1 MDTERWDR
9 IQRLFHEALD
19 MPEES
24 RREFVRSACADTP
37 DIEAEVLDLLAE
49 DRSDGS
55 LLDQDVGQV
64 ADAVLAE
71 VPSVPREI
79 GPYRVTRKL
88 GEGGMG
94 VVYLAERDDLH
105 RPAAIKFLRDARLS
119 PQRRER
125 FLREQRI
132 LAKLSHPAIS
142 RLYDASTLPDGTPYF
157 VMEYVDGLPLTEFCD
172 RHGLSIEDRLRL
184 FAKVCDVVHYAH
196 RQALIHRDLKPSN
209 ILALDGGQSGELSV
223 KLLDFG
229 IAKQTDPDEESPTLT
244 QTGLG
249 IMTPAYAAPE
259 QLRGHAVGVF
269 TDVYSLGVVLY
280 QLLTGTVP
288 FDLSALTPFEAA
300 QTVIAG
306 EVERPSARTRHLDT
320 VPDFAAVMGRR
331 AWADLD
337 VLCLTAMH
345 KDPDRRYPTVEA
357 LLRDIHH
364 YLDGQPLEARPDSAG
379 YRLGKFVRRN
389 RRAVT
394 SGVAIIVAIA
404 TLVTFYTLRLSAAR
418 DRAFAEAARTQR
430 IQRFMLDLFEG
441 GDDIVGPEQDLQ
453 VSTLIERGVREA
465 RVLDGEPAIQA
476 ELYQTLGEVSRRMS
490 DLDRAEEMLQAALAQ
505 RQELFGDDHPDV
517 AETLMTLGLVRN
529 DRGELAEA
537 ERFTREALEI
547 VRTRL
552 PPEHPR
558 FAETLSSLGD
568 VLQSR
573 GDYEEAIRHLEEA
586 RRLQEAR
593 DDMDGLMAT
602 LRILAS
608 TYSYAGEYETS
619 DTINRRL
626 LVLVEERLGANHPS
640 YATCLINLASNRRW
654 LGYPKE
660 AEALYREALV
670 INERYHGR
678 QHPTVAS
685 NLSLIGA
692 SLTDQKR
699 YDEAR
704 GYLDEALALR
714 EAVYGPQ
721 HSLVA
726 MTLNQLAR
734 NYLAAGDLDAAE
746 ASHLR
751 ELAIYR
757 ATVGDE
763 HPWTATGLSNMASI
777 HFRREQWELAEST
790 MREAVAIFAA
800 ALKPDHVDV
809 AIARIKLGRLL
820 AHRQRRQEALAE
832 LTAGLTVLAA
842 QASPSMSW
850 IELAR
855 KEIAAIYEALGE
867 SDRAAEF
874 RAAPDEES
882 GEGQ

>member
-1 MDTERWDR
+1 MDSKQWDR
-9 IQRLFHEALD
+9 IQRLFHEALE

-24 RREFVRSACADTP
+24 RRDFVRSACAEAP
-37 DIEAEVLDLLAE
+37 EIETEVLALLAE
-49 DRSDGS
+49 DHSGGS
-55 LLDQDVGQV
+55 LLDQGVGQV
-64 ADAVLAE
+64 ADAMLGG
-71 VPSVPREI
+71 PTTIPREI

-94 VVYLAERDDLH
+94 VVYLAEREDLH

-132 LAKLSHPAIS
+132 LAQLSHPSIS

-157 VMEYVDGLPLTEFCD
+157 VMEYVDGLPLTAFCE
-172 RHGLSIEDRLRL
+172 RHGLSIGDRLGL
-184 FAKVCDVVHYAH
+184 FAKVCEVVHYAH

-209 ILALDGGQSGELSV
+209 ILALDGGQSGKPSV

-229 IAKQTDPDEESPTLT
+229 IAKQTDPDEESVPLT

-259 QLRGHAVGVF
+259 QLRGRAVGVF

-280 QLLTGTVP
+280 ELLTGSLP
-288 FDLSALTPFEAA
+288 FDLSELTPFEAA

-306 EVERPSARTRHLDT
+306 DVDRPSARVRQLNT
-320 VPDFAAVMGRR
+320 VPGFAAAMGKR

-357 LLRDIHH
+357 LLRDVHH
-364 YLDGQPLEARPDSAG
+364 YLGSQPLEARPDSAG
-379 YRLGKFVRRN
+379 YRLGKFLRRN

-394 SGVAIIVAIA
+394 AGAAIIVAVA
-404 TLVTFYTLRLSAAR
+404 TLITFYTLRLSAAR
-418 DRAFAEAARTQR
+418 DAAFAEAARTQR
-430 IQRFMLDLFEG
+430 IQRFMLNLFEG

-453 VSTLIERGVREA
+453 VTTLIERGVREA

-476 ELYQTLGEVSRRMS
+476 ELYQTLGEVYRRMS
-490 DLDRAEEMLQAALAQ
+490 RFDRAEELLQVALAQ
-505 RQELFGDDHPDV
+505 RRELVGDDHPDV
-517 AETLMTLGLVRN
+517 AETLMTLGLVSN
-529 DRGELAEA
+529 DRGELEEA
-537 ERFTREALEI
+537 ERLTREALEI

-558 FAETLSSLGD
+558 FAETLGSLGD

-573 GDYEEAIRHLEEA
+573 GDYEEAVRHLEEA
-586 RRLQEAR
+586 VQLQEAR
-593 DDMDGLMAT
+593 DDTDGLMAT
-602 LRILAS
+602 LGILAS

-619 DTINRRL
+619 DTINRRRL
-626 LVLVEERLGANHPS
+626 ALVEERLGANHPS

-660 AEALYREALV
+660 AEALYREALA

-692 SLTDQKR
+692 SLTDQER

-721 HSLVA
+721 HSKVA

-734 NYLAAGDLDAAE
+734 NHLAAGDLDAAE
-746 ASHLR
+746 ASHAR

-777 HFRREQWELAEST
+777 HFRRKQWDLAEST

-800 ALKPDHVDV
+800 ALKADHVDV
-809 AIARIKLGRLL
+809 AIARIKLGQLL
-820 AHRQRRQEALAE
+820 ARGERHQEALAE
-832 LTAGLTVLAA
+832 LTAGLEVLAA

-850 IELAR
+850 IEFAR
-855 KEIAAIYEALGE
+855 DEIAAVYEDLGDP
-867 SDRAAEF
+867 DRAAEF
-874 RAAPDEES
+874 RAAPDEDAGES
-882 GEGQ
+882 Q